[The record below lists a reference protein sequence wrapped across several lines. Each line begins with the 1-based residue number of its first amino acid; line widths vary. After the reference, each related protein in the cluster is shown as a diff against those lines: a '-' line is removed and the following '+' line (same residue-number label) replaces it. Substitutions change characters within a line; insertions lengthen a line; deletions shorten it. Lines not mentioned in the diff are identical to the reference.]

1 MAIGRSSVSQQI
13 KKPNTKKPK
22 INIKELLKK
31 YKSGKSIGS
40 TNLARLK
47 ARGLVKRT
55 SGKHKGKKIDLGN
68 RGKV

>member
-1 MAIGRSSVSQQI
+1 MAIGRSNVSQQI
-13 KKPNTKKPK
+13 KKPGTKKPK
-22 INIKELLKK
+22 INIQELLRK
-31 YKSGKSIGS
+31 YKAGQSIGS

-68 RGKV
+68 RGKS